1 MKLVITLTPASDISA
16 DQRHAAQERYRE
28 LLEEVFGGPEAV
40 WKRYEAALASA
51 QQGQERSRLPQ
62 QALRDLLR
70 WEEAAGIASK
80 LALGGI
86 HVNGANFSFDVSRL
100 P

>member
-1 MKLVITLTPASDISA
+1 MKLVITLTGASDIS
-16 DQRHAAQERYRE
+16 DDERNAAQERYRN

-40 WKRYEAALASA
+40 WKRYEAALASV
-51 QQGQERSRLPQ
+51 QQGPERSRLPH

-70 WEEAAGIASK
+70 WEEAAGVAAK
-80 LALGGI
+80 LAMGAIPGR
-86 HVNGANFSFDVSRL
+86 GANFSFHVSRL